1 MAQVVGELEVEVTAD
16 TSKMQDQIKG
26 DAQKAG
32 KSFSQ
37 KFSMGMKGLAVA
49 GAAVGV
55 AAAAGLAKVG
65 TAAIAAASDLQE
77 TSSKVEELFGPESA
91 AQVEAWGDTA
101 ATAMGMSKQAAMDAA
116 SDMAIFGK
124 VAGKTGQDLVDFSQA
139 NTELAADLGSF
150 FNTDTKSAANAISS
164 ALRGESEPMRKYGV
178 IINDVALKQAYLNE
192 TGTEVSGT
200 LTGQQKA
207 IAANRLIWEQTSSAQ
222 GDYARTSDGLANS
235 QKSLGATLE
244 DVSAKIGTALLPAI
258 TQIVNALGP
267 IALSLTGPL
276 TTLAEVIGVQLANA
290 FTTLAPLLEP
300 IALALSELGGA
311 VLTGLISAVGDLIPA
326 LTPLVSLLGSLGT
339 TLGPLLTKVLA
350 KIAEV
355 LAAVL
360 SALMPVVEA
369 LFDLLFEILTPLWP
383 VVELVADVF
392 IMLVNALKPVLNAVI
407 ALIKPL
413 GTLVGSIL
421 TALMPIIKP
430 LLPVLEMLAFILG
443 EVLVRA
449 VGLLQT
455 ALGYLIQGYAKL
467 YDFIANK
474 FIKPLLSKFL
484 NFVGDMLKAST
495 SLTSWI
501 PGLGDKLQEA
511 SDGFADFSKRT
522 QSTFAAAA
530 DDALAAGER
539 IGQNMVTG
547 GKDMLVNGQQSMYVA
562 GEALGN
568 AAANGLAAG
577 VEGSDASLA
586 HAAINAGSSV
596 ESGITAGLTGAAPKG
611 SGGSGGGGGSSGGGS
626 SAVEKAY
633 IKVGGS
639 IVQGIEIGLK
649 GMDSLPAKQK
659 ARIEKFAQAQEES
672 INKMIDTTRKQ
683 LDDAV
688 AAFDRFR
695 DEAFGAITGNV
706 SFTGAL
712 ADTKEQEKAV
722 QQAQER
728 LNAIVA
734 RNNASTDPLSQ
745 ADTDAQTTAQM
756 DLDMARSAVQSFDA
770 NLNAAIDESMLFGNM
785 MEQASQ
791 SLLLT
796 FGADSPIYSQMM
808 QEMMMAGPG
817 VGTEFARAITEGGL
831 EPETAKRLTKWNMWA
846 GDVSKKMA
854 KDSKEVG
861 VLQAQSDYKGLKKEI
876 KNLMPQIRKVGQ
888 SVGVGMDSGFRSELA
903 NWRKTVQAYVAATR
917 QELQINS
924 PSKVFAK
931 IGAQS
936 AEGYNVGFDD
946 EIASMPPI
954 PEMTPGQRIFSPS
967 TANLFEG
974 GDTNIKVFIG
984 DKELTDM
991 VDMQINDNM
1000 DYGRDIAVAGRRDF

>member
-1 MAQVVGELEVEVTAD
+1 MSQVVGELEVEVTAD
-16 TSKMQDQIKG
+16 TSKMQDQIRG

-37 KFSMGMKGLAVA
+37 KFSAGMKGLAVA
-49 GAAVGV
+49 GATVGV

-65 TAAIAAASDLQE
+65 ASAVAAASDLQE
-77 TSSKVEELFGPESA
+77 TASKVEQLFGKQSA
-91 AQVEAWGDTA
+91 AQIQAWGDTA

-124 VAGKTGQDLVDFSQA
+124 VAGKTGEDLVDFSKA
-139 NTELAADLGSF
+139 NVELASDLGSF
-150 FNTDTKSAANAISS
+150 FNTDTASAANAISS

-178 IINDVALKQAYLNE
+178 IINDVALKQAYLRE
-192 TGTEVSGT
+192 TGEEVTGT

-207 IAANRLIWEQTSSAQ
+207 IAANKLIWEQTIDAQ
-222 GDYARTSDGLANS
+222 GDYTRTSDGLANS
-235 QKSLGATLE
+235 QKSLGATLD

-276 TTLAEVIGVQLANA
+276 TILAETIGTQLANA

-300 IALALSELGGA
+300 VALALSELGGA
-311 VLTGLISAVGDLIPA
+311 VLTGLIAAVGDLIPA
-326 LTPLVSLLGSLGT
+326 LTPVVQLLGSLGT
-339 TLGPLLTKVLA
+339 TLGPLLAKVLGKVA
-350 KIAEV
+350 QV
-355 LAAVL
+355 LGAVL
-360 SALMPVVEA
+360 EALLPVVTA
-369 LFDLLFEILTPLWP
+369 LFDLIFEILTPLWP
-383 VVELVADVF
+383 IVELVADVF
-392 IMLVNALKPVLNAVI
+392 IMLVNALKPVLNAVV

-413 GTLVGSIL
+413 GYLIGTVLK
-421 TALMPIIKP
+421 ALMPVIKP
-430 LLPVLEMLAFILG
+430 LLPVLEMVAWLLG

-455 ALGYLIQGYAKL
+455 ALGYLIIGYSKL
-467 YDFIANK
+467 YDFILNK
-474 FIKPLLSKFL
+474 FIKPVLSKFM

-511 SDGFADFSKRT
+511 SDGFADFSQNT
-522 QSTFAAAA
+522 QTTFAAAA
-530 DDALAAGER
+530 EDALAAGEE
-539 IGQNMVTG
+539 IGGNLVTG
-547 GKDMLVNGQQSMYVA
+547 GVDMMKQGQQSMYVA
-562 GEALGN
+562 AEGVGN
-568 AAANGLAAG
+568 AAAQGLAAG
-577 VEGSDASLA
+577 IGNSSASLA
-586 HAAINAGSSV
+586 AEAIAAGNKV
-596 ESGITAGLTGAAPKG
+596 EAGITAGITGAAPGASTGG
-611 SGGSGGGGGSSGGGS
+611 SSGSSGGGGGAA
-626 SAVEKAY
+626 AVEKAY

-639 IVQGIEIGLK
+639 IVTGIEIGLQ
-649 GMDSLPAKQK
+649 GMDSLPDKQRAK
-659 ARIEKFAQAQEES
+659 IERFAQAQEES
-672 INKMIDTTRKQ
+672 INKMIDTTKRQ
-683 LDDAV
+683 LDEAV

-695 DEAFGAITGNV
+695 EEAFGAITGNV

-712 ADTKEQEKAV
+712 ADTKAQERAV

-728 LNAIVA
+728 LNDIVA

-745 ADTDAQTTAQM
+745 ADMDAQTTAQM
-756 DLDMARSAVQSFDA
+756 DLDMARAAVQSFDA

-791 SLLLT
+791 SLLAT

-808 QEMMMAGPG
+808 SEMMMAGPG

-846 GDVSKKMA
+846 GDVSTKMA
-854 KDSKEVG
+854 KDAKQVG
-861 VLQAQSDYKGLKKEI
+861 ILQAQADYKGLKKEI
-876 KNLMPQIRKVGQ
+876 KKLMPEIRDIGK

-903 NWRKTVQAYVAATR
+903 NWRRTVQAYVNATR
-917 QELQINS
+917 AELQINS

-936 AEGYNVGFDD
+936 AEGYNLGFED
-946 EIASMPPI
+946 EISAMPPI
-954 PEMTPGQRIFSPS
+954 PEMTPGQRIFSPNTS
-967 TANLFEG
+967 TLFEG
-974 GDTNIKVFIG
+974 GDTNVKVFIG
-984 DKELTDM
+984 EKELTDI
-991 VDMQINDNM
+991 VDVQINDNM
-1000 DYGRDIAVAGRRDF
+1000 DYGRDFAVAGRRDF